1 MLVLSAFDIALSL
14 EPYEES
20 EISLGFEFAMVD
32 SHRDRERVASSTASS
47 AQPTASRN
55 KATKSND
62 KKTTS
67 SNKKKN
73 NSGGTF
79 SSSSSSSSL
88 EKDRK
93 NLEREKEVEAG
104 LYEEQVR
111 RICNRIL
118 YS

>member
-32 SHRDRERVASSTASS
+32 SQRDRERLASSTASS
-47 AQPTASRN
+47 TQPSPSRN
-55 KATKSND
+55 KHTKSN

-67 SNKKKN
+67 SNKKKT
-73 NSGGTF
+73 NSGGPF
-79 SSSSSSSSL
+79 SSTSSSSL
-88 EKDRK
+88 EKERK

-111 RICNRIL
+111 RICN
-118 YS
+118 